1 MFQIFLLLS
10 SISSLAI
17 AQQSVIAL
25 GSSLS
30 PTNISYWSSE
40 SGHFA
45 FGFYPQGV
53 GFAIG
58 IWLPRIHQKTVIW
71 TANRDD
77 PPLSKNSTLILNAQ
91 GELIL
96 QQQGSESKSIAKIPK
111 PASSA
116 SMLNSGNFVLYDSDS
131 KIIWQN
137 FDAPT
142 DTILPGQSLVA
153 TEQLVSSIS
162 DTVHSSGRFAIRM
175 RMNGNLVMFPVEDPD
190 QFDYIYWRSRTAYA
204 GGNVKL
210 NFDKNGLL
218 YLLDTNGKNIRNLS
232 NSITIF
238 GKAMYRA
245 TIDADGIFRL
255 YSHNL
260 NGHSNWTVEWQSS
273 DNKCDPTG
281 LCGSNAYCTLVDHGT
296 SCACPPGFDFIDQS
310 QKHLGCQRNS
320 SDEGCMEFKESNYII
335 HKLEYVSWE
344 DDPYATFGSNT
355 ETDCREECSTDCN
368 CEAALFKN
376 QECRK
381 QKFPLRFGRFKQNEP
396 VVTFI
401 KVSIRSSG
409 TKIESMKKMKEQR
422 MNILIIGIVLL
433 TLAVFLLAIFGVLSY
448 RYRVW
453 NYKKISGQGNN
464 ALFEDITLRSFTYDE
479 LNKATNHFKDEIGKG
494 AFGTVFR
501 GVIANGITVA
511 IKRLEKVVAE
521 GEREFRN
528 EMRVI
533 GRTHHKNLVRL
544 FGYCHDGTNRLL
556 VYEYMSNGSLA
567 DFLFKSEQK
576 PAWEER
582 IEIALNIARG
592 IFYLHEECETQ
603 IIHCD
608 IKPENIL
615 IDEKG
620 GVKIADFGL
629 SKLLM
634 PNQSKTYTGVR
645 GTRGYVAPEWHRN
658 FPITVKADVY
668 SYGIM
673 LLEII
678 CCRRNLDM
686 HVPDNEIVLAEWV
699 YECFESNELRKLVQH
714 EEVGETKL
722 ERMVKVGLW
731 CIQDEPSLRP
741 SIKRVA
747 LMLEGT
753 IDTPTPPTPPSFSI
767 S

>member
-1 MFQIFLLLS
+1 MTRFCNLKLAAMILFLLLLPS
-10 SISSLAI
+10 SIFSGAT
-17 AQQSVIAL
+17 AQQRTSNISL
-25 GSSLS
+25 GSSLTPHS
-30 PTNISYWSSE
+30 SYWYSA

-45 FGFYPQGV
+45 FGFYPKGN
-53 GFAIG
+53 GFAVG
-58 IWLPRIHQKTVIW
+58 IWFAKIQQKTVIW
-71 TANRDD
+71 TANSDGSPLPDD
-77 PPLSKNSTLILNAQ
+77 VILSLSSD
-91 GELIL
+91 GGLIL
-96 QQQGSESKSIAKIPK
+96 QLNQGQLIPIANVPQ
-111 PASSA
+111 PAFSA
-116 SMLNSGNFVLYDSDS
+116 SMLDS
-131 KIIWQN
+131 
-137 FDAPT
+137 
-142 DTILPGQSLVA
+142 DTILPGQRLLA
-153 TEQLVSSIS
+153 GKRLVSSNS
-162 DTVHSSGRFAIRM
+162 SANHTSGRFQLFM
-175 RMNGNLVMFPVEDPD
+175 QNDGNLVQYPLEYTGEK
-190 QFDYIYWRSRTAYA
+190 DYAYWVSGTSAA
-204 GGNVKL
+204 GDDVSL
-210 NFDKNGLL
+210 NLDRNGQL
-218 YLLDTNGKNIRNLS
+218 YLLNATGSNIKTLKERGNISGNL
-232 NSITIF
+232 I
-238 GKAMYRA
+238 YRA
-245 TIDADGIFRL
+245 TIDEDGIFRL

-260 NGHSNWTVEWQSS
+260 DHYGNWSIEWWSS
-273 DNKCDPTG
+273 DNKCDPIG
-281 LCGSNAYCTLVDHGT
+281 LCGMNSYCTLVNHGT

-767 S
+767 SI